1 MVGGQLW
8 LGALMS
14 VTTVTFHIGS
24 LIGLSFLL
32 QGLGR
37 RFSNYGVAVRMT
49 TILTSTVLTVLII
62 HFIEAWGWAVLY
74 LYVGEFSDLGRALY
88 FSAVTATTLGYGDI
102 TLSEQWQLLS
112 TIEAMGGLILFG
124 ASTAFL
130 IATMRHILED
140 DLAVS
145 RSADGAAS

>member
-1 MVGGQLW
+1 VLGGQLS
-8 LGALMS
+8 LGTLMIV
-14 VTTVTFHIGS
+14 VTVIFHIAG

-37 RFSNYGVAVRMT
+37 WASSYSAVVRAT
-49 TILTSTVLTVLII
+49 AILTTTVLTVLMI
-62 HFIEAWGWAVLY
+62 HIIEAWGWAVLY

-130 IATMRHILED
+130 IAMMRHILD
-140 DLAVS
+140 DLGVS
-145 RSADGAAS
+145 QSRDSS

>member
-1 MVGGQLW
+1 MLGGQLS
-8 LGALMS
+8 LGTLMI
-14 VTTVTFHIGS
+14 VTTVIFHVAG

-37 RFSNYGVAVRMT
+37 WVSSYSAVVRT
-49 TILTSTVLTVLII
+49 TAILTTTVLSVLMI
-62 HFIEAWGWAVLY
+62 HIIEAWGWAVLY

-130 IATMRHILED
+130 IAMMRHIFD
-140 DLAVS
+140 DLGVS
-145 RSADGAAS
+145 QSQDSNQ

>member
-1 MVGGQLW
+1 MGW
-8 LGALMS
+8 GALMI
-14 VTTVTFHIGS
+14 VTTVIFHVGG

-37 RFSNYGVAVRMT
+37 WVSSYSAVVRT
-49 TILTSTVLTVLII
+49 TAILTTTVLTVLMI
-62 HFIEAWGWAVLY
+62 HIIEAWGWAGLY
-74 LYVGEFSDLGRALY
+74 LYVGEFSDLGRVLY

>member
-1 MVGGQLW
+1 MIV
-8 LGALMS
+8 A
-14 VTTVTFHIGS
+14 TVIFHVAG

-32 QGLGR
+32 QDLGR
-37 RFSNYGVAVRMT
+37 RVNSYSAVVRAT
-49 TILTSTVLTVLII
+49 AILTTTVLTVLMI
-62 HFIEAWGWAVLY
+62 HIIEAWGWAVLY
-74 LYVGEFSDLGRALY
+74 LYVGEFSGLGRALY

-130 IATMRHILED
+130 IAMMRHIFD
-140 DLAVS
+140 DLGVS
-145 RSADGAAS
+145 QSRDSS